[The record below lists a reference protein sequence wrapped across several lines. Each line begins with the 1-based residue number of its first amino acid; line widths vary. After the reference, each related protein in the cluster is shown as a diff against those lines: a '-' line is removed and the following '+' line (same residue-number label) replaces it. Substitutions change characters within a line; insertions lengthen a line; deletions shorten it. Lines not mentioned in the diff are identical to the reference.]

1 MRTFTS
7 IRGYVPWILL
17 TVFYWTACIWF
28 MPFQFVDLG
37 GDSAQYI
44 TLAES
49 FLKGQPFRMINY
61 PSAPVS
67 TLYPPVFP
75 LMLLVPISVLGRN
88 FIAMHFLV
96 ALAGFGAL
104 IYLYRLFMRYSG
116 LKTAF
121 FIVLYC
127 AFNWAIILYS
137 SAYILSDIPFLFFS
151 AFALYSAA
159 RYSQENRMSFVT
171 GIILCLGI
179 MLSYFTRHIGIALGV
194 GILCALARARQPR
207 VLRLKKIIFVFVL
220 FGIVIVLWKIVMA
233 RVSAQNYSHLNYFFV
248 IDPYVP
254 EKGLIF
260 DNPWYLVLRIIEG
273 VNYHFTQ
280 ARDVFFLF
288 ISRKWVWARDVS
300 GLCVLMFA
308 FVGFWKKWKE
318 NRSCV
323 FHYYF
328 IFYLAIIVMWPYK
341 EGVRF
346 LVPIIPFIAYY
357 CCSGVA
363 FAAGLI
369 FKKWKSRIL
378 FIGAGLM
385 ISVSL
390 INLVFAW
397 TSMPRSVRDLPPYY
411 RNFMSVHEWLKN
423 NASESAVI
431 MSRKPTITYF
441 LSGRKA
447 IGIPL
452 TLNQD
457 EIKKT
462 IADNSVS
469 IIVLDEFSIETYRYL
484 VPYIHKYWRNLR
496 LIFELGNSKVYEV
509 KK

>member
-1 MRTFTS
+1 
-7 IRGYVPWILL
+7 
-17 TVFYWTACIWF
+17 
-28 MPFQFVDLG
+28 MPSQFVDLG

-67 TLYPPVFP
+67 TLYPPLFP
-75 LMLLVPISVLGRN
+75 LMLLVPVSVLGRD
-88 FIAMHFLV
+88 FLALHFLG

-104 IYLYRLFMRYSG
+104 IYLYRLFLRYTG

-127 AFNWAIILYS
+127 SLNWAVILYS

-179 MLSYFTRHIGIALGV
+179 MLSYFTRYIGIALGA
-194 GILCALARARQPR
+194 GILCALAQAQQSRI
-207 VLRLKKIIFVFVL
+207 LRFKKIIFVSVL
-220 FGIVIVLWKIVMA
+220 FGIIVMVWKIIMA
-233 RVSAQNYSHLNYFFV
+233 YLSAQNYSHMNYFIV
-248 IDPYVP
+248 LNPYVP
-254 EKGLIF
+254 EKGLLS

-273 VNYHFTQ
+273 INYHFTQ

-288 ISRKWVWARDVS
+288 ISRQWVWARDVS
-300 GLCVLMFA
+300 GLCVLICSFT
-308 FVGFWKKWKE
+308 GFWKTWKE
-318 NRSCV
+318 NRGCV

-346 LVPIIPFIAYY
+346 LIPVIPFIAYY
-357 CCSGVA
+357 CFSGAA

-369 FKKWKSRIL
+369 FKKWKSRAIY
-378 FIGAGLM
+378 IGAGLM
-385 ISVSL
+385 IAVSL
-390 INLVFAW
+390 VNLAVAW
-397 TSMPRSVRDLPPYY
+397 TLTPRNTLDLPPYY
-411 RNFMSVHEWLKN
+411 RNFITVHEWLKN
-423 NASESAVI
+423 NTLESAVV

-447 IGIPL
+447 IGIPF
-452 TLNQD
+452 TLNQG
-457 EIKKT
+457 EIKKI
-462 IADNSVS
+462 IADNSVLF
-469 IIVLDEFSIETYRYL
+469 IVLDEFSEETFRYL
-484 VPYIHKYWRNLR
+484 RPFLVHQGKDFIPVFHSGGTYIVALKSESGGVTGAVR
-496 LIFELGNSKVYEV
+496 
-509 KK
+509 